1 MLCYIVYMKAKIHLL
16 LVAMALLFSM
26 NMIMPPEAGAQAQ
39 QAPATGDTCTVPGK
53 TGTFA
58 INDKGECEEVKVCGT
73 LPNEFCSTVV
83 GTPATN
89 ANPLGGFKPVLD
101 GIANILIGLFGIFA
115 VFVLVISG
123 VQISASAGNESA
135 IKSAKENIFK
145 VVTGL
150 VLLISFRAIISLINN
165 LFNGV
170 DTGNLFCA
178 AGNSVELCQGGIPA
192 LLGNAIS
199 VASFFSGVVA
209 VIFIIIGGI
218 RYTTSGGSQKALEG
232 AKKTIIY
239 AVAGLVLSLSAYG
252 ILVFIQTQLTR

>member
-1 MLCYIVYMKAKIHLL
+1 MKFVKIHILAFMVTPLLLLALSAIGPISFVGSAKAQSAAAGQTCTTADGKNGITQTSGECAETTAKICGSL
-16 LVAMALLFSM
+16 
-26 NMIMPPEAGAQAQ
+26 PEALCQTVVT
-39 QAPATGDTCTVPGK
+39 APADPQT
-53 TGTFA
+53 
-58 INDKGECEEVKVCGT
+58 
-73 LPNEFCSTVV
+73 
-83 GTPATN
+83 
-89 ANPLGGFKPVLD
+89 NPLGGFKPILD
-101 GIANILIGLFGIFA
+101 AITNILIGLFGIFA

-209 VIFIIIGGI
+209 VIFVIIGGI